1 MGTLTSIT
9 TSQGVQIH
17 TISVPASNSSLRSF
31 NFYLLHDGKSLALID
46 AGISSENC
54 WEQLTDTLEANGWS
68 IPDIDR
74 ILLTHHHGD
83 HVGLVPRILKERTIP
98 VYAHPTAIPR
108 LKMDTDFLE
117 MRYRFFQRLYK
128 EMGCETAG
136 DARLAK
142 FQETIRN
149 ADQLAVKTDI
159 LPITE
164 GEIVAGLT
172 VLETPGHSL
181 DSISFLDPAR
191 QWLIVGDVL
200 IAHSSTNAI
209 IDPDLEGN
217 RLPSVAQHRASLL
230 KLQEVDADT
239 IFPGHGDLIEEHRDL
254 IQSKISKMD
263 RKAER
268 IKELI
273 RTGVST
279 ANDLAEAYYG
289 ETYRKEFSLVISE
302 IIGHL
307 DYLEGEG
314 YIQKTMKQGVWH
326 YQI

>member
-1 MGTLTSIT
+1 MGTLTAIT
-9 TSQGVQIH
+9 TSQGVQVH
-17 TISVPASNSSLRSF
+17 TISVPAGNSSLCSF
-31 NFYLLHDGKSLALID
+31 NFYLLHDGKSLTLID
-46 AGISSENC
+46 AAISSEKC
-54 WEQLTDTLEANGWS
+54 WKQLTDTLDAHGWS

-83 HVGLVPRILKERTIP
+83 HVGLVPRILSERIIP
-98 VYAHPTAIPR
+98 VYAHPAAIPR
-108 LKMDTDFLE
+108 LGMDTDFLE

-128 EMGCETAG
+128 EMGCGTAG
-136 DARLAK
+136 DTRLAK

-149 ADQLAVKTDI
+149 ADQLALKTDI

-191 QWLIVGDVL
+191 KWLFVGDVL

-217 RLPSVAQHRASLL
+217 RLPSVAQHRDSLL
-230 KLQEVDADT
+230 KLQGIDAGT
-239 IFPGHGDLIEEHRDL
+239 VFPGHGDLIEGHREL
-254 IQSKISKMD
+254 IQSKLAKMD
-263 RKAER
+263 RKMER
-268 IKELI
+268 MMGLI
-273 RTGVST
+273 ASGIST
-279 ANDLAEAYYG
+279 AHDLAEAYYG

-307 DYLEGEG
+307 DYLEGQG
-314 YIQKTMKQGVWH
+314 RIQKTMKQGVWH